1 MSTLFPLE
9 VMVKSQPEL
18 LLRVMSESVAMKP
31 QGLVLKSVAHITT
44 REHGDIPSW
53 DNHQGSYGCPWDCA
67 ELALPLTGCN
77 TQESSPLFHASSGQ
91 HSGAMGTL
99 PPVVRRDAHRVL
111 SVGELSLPLTSCS
124 RLYTLPD

>member
-67 ELALPLTGCN
+67 ELALPLIGSAIQCPASCL
-77 TQESSPLFHASSGQ
+77 SSK
-91 HSGAMGTL
+91 
-99 PPVVRRDAHRVL
+99 R
-111 SVGELSLPLTSCS
+111 ELSLVVLGAQV
-124 RLYTLPD
+124 RWFRG